1 MNSKMVILF
10 YGDNGIH
17 EFWEG
22 ETLLILRNHPE
33 QYWTAMKK
41 EAKGHKV
48 IGDDKKNA
56 KSKAGTWY
64 CLSAKSSGELA
75 KMIEIQEG
83 ITIEFEYAKRYQGKE
98 RMKLV
103 EKKPIKKA
111 ITESKK
117 R

>member
-1 MNSKMVILF
+1 MVILF

-33 QYWTAMKK
+33 EYWTAMKK
-41 EAKGHKV
+41 EAGGHKV

-64 CLSAKSSGELA
+64 CLSAKSSGQLA
-75 KMIEIQEG
+75 KMIVIQEG
-83 ITIEFEYAKRYQGKE
+83 ITIEFDKEKSYQGKKV
-98 RMKLV
+98 MKLAK
-103 EKKPIKKA
+103 KKP
-111 ITESKK
+111 SKK
-117 R
+117 VLKEAAK